1 MTTPEYNTVKTRWGH
16 PREEDKRRREEG
28 IRKLKE
34 INTGHRVWIPVAFLF
49 LFLCVLTWINEFFDL
64 YHHIFGI
71 SHHIPVN
78 WDEALSE
85 TIIVAGVGII
95 TVSILIRNIHKRRA
109 AEKELKEHHQYLEET
124 VTRRTLTLQHMVDAM
139 AGRVVRVSEL
149 ELAARE
155 LRRQVEEAGMVPAA
169 DLPTPKANDQSV
181 FSLREDTDDNKL
193 RKQAKAHSRA
203 LSRQDALL
211 YR

>member
-1 MTTPEYNTVKTRWGH
+1 MTG
-16 PREEDKRRREEG
+16 DK
-28 IRKLKE
+28 I
-34 INTGHRVWIPVAFLF
+34 WIPVAILF
-49 LFLCVLTWINEFFDL
+49 LFLCVLTWVNEIFHL

-85 TIIVAGVGII
+85 TVIIAGVGII

-124 VTRRTLTLQHMVDAM
+124 VDKRTMTLQHMVDAM

-149 ELAARE
+149 QIAVEV
-155 LRRQVEEAGMVPAA
+155 LRSQVKEAGLEPAA
-169 DLPTPKANDQSV
+169 DLPAPEADKQPDSSPPPV
-181 FSLREDTDDNKL
+181 DNP
-193 RKQAKAHSRA
+193 
-203 LSRQDALL
+203 
-211 YR
+211 